1 MTVKSLKGS
10 FLCLYIYKV
19 YVVYVLF
26 QRCIFNILHENESII
41 ITNNGSSVVQNSS

>member
-1 MTVKSLKGS
+1 M
-10 FLCLYIYKV
+10 FYIYIYIYIYSV